1 MSFLAITGLLNFLSC
16 TLFGAFVLIN
26 NPRNPLNRNVF
37 YINASLVLYSI
48 GYFFWQMSKNESD
61 AMFWFKILCTGII
74 LIIITLLQYAFELV
88 GKYKQ
93 KKIELIVYYII
104 NGIFIILNFESL
116 LYTDL
121 EPRFGLGFWPVPTVL
136 FHVYL
141 AFWCWQGLY
150 IIILLA
156 KGLKYT
162 KGKIKEQI
170 KYTIVTMCVCVIGGS
185 SNWLVWYSVP
195 FPPYPN
201 VLVSAG
207 MALMAYA
214 TIRYQLMDIKLVL
227 TRTGIFLLVYSL
239 VLGIPFIIGFY
250 TNFGFISFLT
260 LFILATLGP
269 ILYRYLQK
277 KADDIILAQQREYQR
292 ILHESA
298 VVIFREH
305 NLNRLL
311 NLIIY
316 GMRTIIKVDYA
327 SIFLDEKEESS
338 YKLKAASSYRFYREG
353 TPLPYSNP
361 VIELLKERKRPL
373 MQRDLAGILPEETK
387 QHIQLIIPSFIE
399 TRMLGFLVLGE
410 KTDKSLYTKGDL
422 QTFDILSHQT
432 ALAIENC
439 LFMEQR
445 KKTQERLF
453 QAEKLAFIGGMAEGL
468 AHQVRNR
475 LNHFSLATRQMQSE
489 INMFSEKNTD
499 LLEHNADLKIIV
511 ESINEISE
519 SIIDNVKRT
528 DGVIQGVLNY
538 TLSEDKNNYF
548 TELSFRDIVD
558 GAIDLAKIKHGI
570 EELPVTLEIESDGT
584 IYGIMSQMMESMYT
598 LIDNSYD
605 AIEEKR
611 NKLKNSEERKNFQP
625 IILIK
630 LTQNPDASL
639 VEITDNGIGIS
650 NEDKKKIFAPYFTT
664 KSSYKIKTGS
674 GIGLYVV
681 HRIVEEN
688 HKGKIWFTSS
698 PMEGTSFYF
707 TLPVSNI
714 PPNQGW
720 GDPAVNPPA

>member
-1 MSFLAITGLLNFLSC
+1 
-16 TLFGAFVLIN
+16 
-26 NPRNPLNRNVF
+26 
-37 YINASLVLYSI
+37 
-48 GYFFWQMSKNESD
+48 
-61 AMFWFKILCTGII
+61 MFWFKILFVGII
-74 LIIITLLQYAFELV
+74 IINVTFLHSAFVLI

-93 KKIELIVYYII
+93 KKKELIVYYII
-104 NGIFIILNFESL
+104 NAVFIILNLESL
-116 LYTDL
+116 LYAEL
-121 EPRFGLGFWPVPTVL
+121 EPRFGFGFWPIPTVL

-141 AFWCWQGLY
+141 AFWLWEGLY
-150 IIILLA
+150 GIILLA
-156 KGLKYT
+156 MGLRNT

-170 KYTIVTMCVCVIGGS
+170 KYLIAAMCIGFIGGA
-185 SNWLVWYSVP
+185 SNWLVWYSLP

-201 VLVSAG
+201 ILISAG
-207 MALMAYA
+207 MTFMGYA
-214 TIRYQLMDIKLVL
+214 IIRYRLMDIKTAL
-227 TRTGIFLLVYSL
+227 TRTGIFLLTYSL

-250 TNFGFISFLT
+250 SNFGFLSFLA

-269 ILYRYLQK
+269 ILYRYLQR
-277 KADDIILAQQREYQR
+277 KAEDIILAQQREYQR

-316 GMRTIIKVDYA
+316 GMRTIIKADHA
-327 SIFLDEKEESS
+327 SIFLDEKEENS
-338 YKLKAASSYRFYREG
+338 YKLKAASSYRVFRDG
-353 TPLPYSNP
+353 TSLPYDSQ
-361 VIELLKERKRPL
+361 IIQLLNKRKRPL
-373 MQRDLAGILPEETK
+373 MHDDLSHLFPEDIR
-387 QHIQLIIPSFIE
+387 QPIQLIIPSFIE
-399 TRMLGFLVLGE
+399 TRMLGFMVLGE
-410 KTDKSLYTKGDL
+410 KTDKSVYTKGDL

-489 INMFSEKNTD
+489 VNEFTEKHAGLVEN
-499 LLEHNADLKIIV
+499 NPDLKMTV
-511 ESINEISE
+511 ESINEIGE

-548 TELSFRDIVD
+548 SELSFRDIVD

-570 EELPVTLEIESDGT
+570 EEMPVTLEINSDGT
-584 IYGIMSQMMESMYT
+584 VYGIMSQMMESLYT
-598 LIDNSYD
+598 MIDNSYD

-611 NKLKNSEERKNFQP
+611 NKLKNSEERKSFIP
-625 IILIK
+625 IILIR
-630 LTQNPDASL
+630 LTQNPDSAL

-650 NEDKKKIFAPYFTT
+650 NEDRQKIFAPYFTT
-664 KSSYKIKTGS
+664 KSSFKAKTGS

-688 HKGKIWFTSS
+688 HKGKIWFTSK

-707 TLPVSNI
+707 TLPVTNI
-714 PPNQGW
+714 PVNEAW
-720 GDPAVNPPA
+720 NDPTVIPTS

>member
-1 MSFLAITGLLNFLSC
+1 MSFLAITGLINFLSC
-16 TLFGAFVLIN
+16 TSFGAFVLIN
-26 NPRNPLNRNVF
+26 NPRNAINRSVF
-37 YINASLVLYSI
+37 YINASLVLYSA
-48 GYFFWQMSKNESD
+48 GYFFWQLSRNESD
-61 AMFWFKILCTGII
+61 AMFWFKVLCIGII
-74 LIIITLLQYAFELV
+74 FIQVTLLHYTFALV

-93 KKIELIVYYII
+93 KKKELVVYYFI
-104 NGIFIILNFESL
+104 NGIFIILNIASL
-116 LYTDL
+116 LYAEV
-121 EPRFGLGFWPVPTVL
+121 EPRFGLGFWPVPTFL

-141 AFWCWQGLY
+141 AFWCLQGLY
-150 IIILLA
+150 IMVLLIN
-156 KGLKYT
+156 GLRYT

-170 KYTIVTMCVCVIGGS
+170 KYTIAAACISLIGGS
-185 SNWLVWYSVP
+185 ANWLVWYSIP

-201 VLVSAG
+201 IFVSAG

-214 TIRYQLMDIKLVL
+214 TIRYQLMDIKIVL
-227 TRTGIFLLVYSL
+227 TRTGIFLVVYSL
-239 VLGIPFIIGFY
+239 VLGLPFVIGFY
-250 TNFGFISFLT
+250 TNFGFLSFLT

-269 ILYRYLQK
+269 ILYRYLQE
-277 KADDIILAQQREYQR
+277 KADNIILAQQREYQR

-327 SIFLDEKEESS
+327 AVFLDEKEESA
-338 YKLKAASSYRFYREG
+338 YKLKAASSYKIFHEG
-353 TPLPYSNP
+353 ASLPYTHR
-361 VIELLKERKRPL
+361 VIEIMKSRKRPI
-373 MQRDLAGILPEETK
+373 MQSDIVELLPEDTK

-399 TRMLGFLVLGE
+399 NRLLGFLVMGE
-410 KTDKSLYTKGDL
+410 KMDKSLYTKGDL

-475 LNHFSLATRQMQSE
+475 LNHFSLATRQLQSE
-489 INMFSEKNTD
+489 VSAFSQKYANLIEKNS
-499 LLEHNADLKIIV
+499 DLKMIV
-511 ESINEISE
+511 ESVNEIGE

-570 EELPVTLEIESDGT
+570 EELPITLEIESDGT

-611 NKLKNSEERKNFQP
+611 NRLKNSEERKNFQP
-625 IILIK
+625 IILIR
-630 LTQNPDASL
+630 LTQNPDSSL
-639 VEITDNGIGIS
+639 IEITDNGIGIS
-650 NEDKKKIFAPYFTT
+650 EDDKQKVFAPYFTT
-664 KSSYKIKTGS
+664 KSSYKTKTGS

-688 HKGKIWFTSS
+688 HKGKIWFTSNL
-698 PMEGTSFYF
+698 MEGTSFYF
-707 TLPVSNI
+707 TLPIHNI
-714 PPNQGW
+714 PPNAGW
-720 GDPAVNPPA
+720 VEPPVTSQA

>member
-1 MSFLAITGLLNFLSC
+1 MSFLAITGLINFFSC

-26 NPRNPLNRNVF
+26 NPRNPINRNVF

-48 GYFFWQMSKNESD
+48 GYFFWQMSKDESD
-61 AMFWFKILCTGII
+61 ALFWFKILCAGII
-74 LIIITLLQYAFELV
+74 LINVIFLHLAFTCA

-93 KKIELIVYYII
+93 KKKELIIYYII
-104 NGIFIILNFESL
+104 NGIFIILNFSSL

-121 EPRFGLGFWPVPTVL
+121 EPRFGLGFWPIPTIL
-136 FHVYL
+136 FHLYL
-141 AFWCWQGLY
+141 AFWCWECIYGISILAWGLRN
-150 IIILLA
+150 
-156 KGLKYT
+156 T

-170 KYTIVTMCVCVIGGS
+170 KYTIVTGCVCFIGGA
-185 SNWLVWYSVP
+185 SNWLVWYGIPYPP
-195 FPPYPN
+195 FPN
-201 VLVSAG
+201 ILVSAG

-214 TIRYQLMDIKLVL
+214 TIRYQLMDIKIVL
-227 TRTGIFLLVYSL
+227 TRTGIFLLLYSL
-239 VLGIPFIIGFY
+239 VLGIPFIIGFN
-250 TNFGFISFLT
+250 TNFGFISFLA

-269 ILYRYLQK
+269 ILYRYLQE
-277 KADDIILAQQREYQR
+277 KADDIILAQQRAYQR

-327 SIFLDEKEESS
+327 SIFLDDTEEGS
-338 YKLKAASSYRFYREG
+338 YKLKAASSYRVFQEG
-353 TPLPYSNP
+353 ISLPYNHQ

-373 MQRDLAGILPEETK
+373 MQVDLADLIPEDKK
-387 QHIQLIIPSFIE
+387 QQIQLVVPSFIE
-399 TRMLGFLVLGE
+399 NRMLGFLVMGE

-475 LNHFSLATRQMQSE
+475 LNHFSLATRQMQTE
-489 INMFSEKNTD
+489 VNDFSHKHAGLIQN
-499 LLEHNADLKIIV
+499 NPDLKMIV
-511 ESINEISE
+511 ESVNEIGE

-570 EELPVTLEIESDGT
+570 EELPVTLEIDSDGT

-598 LIDNSYD
+598 LIDNGYD

-611 NKLKNSEERKNFQP
+611 NKLKNPEERKNFKP
-625 IILIK
+625 IILIR
-630 LTQNPDASL
+630 LTQNPDSSL

-650 NEDKKKIFAPYFTT
+650 DDDKQKVFAPYFTT

-698 PMEGTSFYF
+698 PMGGTSFYF
-707 TLPVSNI
+707 TLPVRNI
-714 PPNQGW
+714 PPNEGW
-720 GDPAVNPPA
+720 GDPNVIPPA